1 MKRQIMNKLN
11 HEKNTQTASYEMGE
25 TVYVLPTCTEEEDP
39 ESFYYFKQFEKKEGV
54 ILEVIEHPRLQY
66 RVKFGQAEAVLYHEE
81 LTNGNQQ
88 DVPITGTDYQKGWE
102 GDKVEWYTQKEVA
115 DLLGVSKATVYHYGK
130 QKKIKKI
137 LDPHRLHKE
146 ARYEKAEVDRL
157 VYEKQ
162 SLPTGMS
169 PNDVAKKLGL
179 SVQSVYKYIQDGSIK
194 AKAVP
199 YGDERITYVIS
210 ESAYQEAEKSLKP
223 TETQRPKKYEYY
235 DSKNGIAL
243 YQRFHSSKIPEARV
257 VRNEENVFG
266 FYLPNIQKWLTYEEG
281 MKTYALKPSYSIHQ
295 PTLDYKGYVEL
306 EIPKDAVAFY
316 PFVDYLYETWGME
329 NIRLREQDQTIVLFI
344 RAGERPL
351 TTKGFFAADIL
362 PFLIKGDI
370 YNEEG
375 HLILRSSYRK
385 TSLELPID
393 LLESMTELAEQ
404 EGISMSKWVEQKLSS
419 LLK

>member
-1 MKRQIMNKLN
+1 MNKLN
-11 HEKNTQTASYEMGE
+11 HKKNTPTVSYEIE
-25 TVYVLPTCTEEEDP
+25 ESVYVLQTCTEEEDP

-81 LTNGNQQ
+81 LTNGNQR
-88 DVPITGTDYQKGWE
+88 DVPITGTDKQEGEE

-130 QKKIKKI
+130 QKKIIKI

-162 SLPTGMS
+162 ALPTGLS

-210 ESAYQEAEKSLKP
+210 EAAYQEAEKSLKP

-235 DSKNGIAL
+235 DSKNDIAF

-257 VRNEENVFG
+257 ARNEENVFG

-281 MKTYALKPSYSIHQ
+281 MKTYTLKPSYSIHQ
-295 PTLDYKGYVEL
+295 TTLDYKGYVEL
-306 EIPKDAVAFY
+306 QVPKNEVVFY
-316 PFVDYLYETWGME
+316 PFIDYLYEIWGVE
-329 NIRLREQDQTIVLFI
+329 NIRLREQSETVLLYV
-344 RAGERPL
+344 RAGEKPL
-351 TTKGFFAADIL
+351 KSEVFGIADIL
-362 PFLIKGDI
+362 PYLTNGEMHHEDDT
-370 YNEEG
+370 
-375 HLILRSSYRK
+375 LILRSSNRK
-385 TSLELPID
+385 TSFELPIE
-393 LLESMTELAEQ
+393 LLETISDLAEQ
-404 EGISMSKWVEQKLSS
+404 EGISISKWVEQKLSS
-419 LLK
+419 IIK

>member
-1 MKRQIMNKLN
+1 MNKLN
-11 HEKNTQTASYEMGE
+11 HEIKSQSESYEVGE
-25 TVYVLPTCTEEEDP
+25 TVFVRLTCTEEDDP
-39 ESFYYFKQFEKKEGV
+39 ESFYYFKQFAKKEGV
-54 ILEVIEHPRLQY
+54 ILEVIKHPRLQY

-81 LTNGNQQ
+81 LTNGKQLE
-88 DVPITGTDYQKGWE
+88 VPKIGTDNQEGWE
-102 GDKVEWYTQKEVA
+102 RVKVEWYTQKEVA

-130 QKKIKKI
+130 QKKIIKI

-146 ARYEKAEVDRL
+146 ARYEKSEVDRL

-169 PNDVAKKLGL
+169 PNEVAKRLGL

-194 AKAVP
+194 AEAVP

-210 ESAYQEAEKSLKP
+210 ETAYHEAEKSLKLS
-223 TETQRPKKYEYY
+223 EIQRPKKFEYY
-235 DSKNGIAL
+235 QSSQDIVLFQK
-243 YQRFHSSKIPEARV
+243 FHSSKVPEARV
-257 VRNEENVFG
+257 IRNKDNEWG
-266 FYLPNIQKWLTYEEG
+266 FYLPNIQKWLPFEEG
-281 MKTYALKPSYSIHQ
+281 VREYQLMPVYPIHQ
-295 PTLDYKGYVEL
+295 STLEYKGYVEL
-306 EIPKDAVAFY
+306 QIPKDTVVFY

-329 NIRLREQDQTIVLFI
+329 NIRLREQDHTILLFI

-351 TTKGFFAADIL
+351 TTKGFFAVDIL

-370 YNEEG
+370 YIEEDQ
-375 HLILRSSYRK
+375 LILRSAYRK
-385 TSLELPID
+385 TSLELPIE
-393 LLESMTELAEQ
+393 LLESMTKLAEQ

>member
-11 HEKNTQTASYEMGE
+11 YEKNTQTASYEIGE
-25 TVYVLPTCTEEEDP
+25 TVYVLQTCTEEEDP
-39 ESFYYFKQFEKKEGV
+39 ESFYYFKQFEKKEGL

-81 LTNGNQQ
+81 LTNWNQR
-88 DVPITGTDYQKGWE
+88 DVPITGTDNQEGWE

-130 QKKIKKI
+130 QKKIIKI
-137 LDPHRLHKE
+137 LDPHRLHRE
-146 ARYEKAEVDRL
+146 ARYQKAEVDRL

-169 PNDVAKKLGL
+169 PNEVAKKLGV

-199 YGDERITYVIS
+199 YGDERIIYVIS
-210 ESAYQEAEKSLKP
+210 ETSYQEAEKLLKP
-223 TETQRPKKYEYY
+223 SETQRPKKFEYY
-235 DSKNGIAL
+235 DSKNDIAL
-243 YQRFHSSKIPEARV
+243 YQRFHSSKIPEARG

-281 MKTYALKPSYSIHQ
+281 MKNYTLKPSYSIHQ

-306 EIPKDAVAFY
+306 QVPKNEVVFY
-316 PFVDYLYETWGME
+316 PFIDYLYQSWGVE
-329 NIRLREQDQTIVLFI
+329 NIRMREQDSSVLLFI
-344 RAGERPL
+344 RAGE
-351 TTKGFFAADIL
+351 KSFKSDVFGIADIL
-362 PFLIKGDI
+362 PYLINGEMHHEDDT
-370 YNEEG
+370 
-375 HLILRSSYRK
+375 LILRSPNRK
-385 TSLELPID
+385 TSFELPIE
-393 LLESMTELAEQ
+393 LLETISNLAEQ
-404 EGISMSKWVEQKLSS
+404 EGISISKWVEQKISS
-419 LLK
+419 IIK

>member
-1 MKRQIMNKLN
+1 MNKLN

>member
-1 MKRQIMNKLN
+1 MNKLN
-11 HEKNTQTASYEMGE
+11 HVKNIQTVSYEMGE
-25 TVYVLPTCTEEEDP
+25 TVYVLQTCTEEEDP

-81 LTNGNQQ
+81 LTNGNQR
-88 DVPITGTDYQKGWE
+88 DVPITGTDNQEGWE
-102 GDKVEWYTQKEVA
+102 VDKVEWYTQKEVA

-130 QKKIKKI
+130 QKKIMKI

-157 VYEKQ
+157 VSEKQ

-169 PNDVAKKLGL
+169 PNEVAKKLGL

-194 AKAVP
+194 AEAVP
-199 YGDERITYVIS
+199 YGDERTIYVIS
-210 ESAYQEAEKSLKP
+210 ETAYEEAARLLKP
-223 TETQRPKKYEYY
+223 SESQRPKRFEYY
-235 DSKNGIAL
+235 YPSHDIVLFQK
-243 YQRFHSSKIPEARV
+243 FHSIKVPEARII
-257 VRNEENVFG
+257 RNKDNEWG
-266 FYLPNIQKWLTYEEG
+266 FYLANIQKWLPFEEG
-281 MKTYALKPSYSIHQ
+281 IKEYQLKPVYPIHQ
-295 PTLDYKGYVEL
+295 STLEYKGYVEL
-306 EIPKDAVAFY
+306 EIPKDAIAFY
-316 PFVDYLYETWGME
+316 PFLDYIYETWGIE
-329 NIRLREQDQTIVLFI
+329 NIRLREMDHTIVLFI

-375 HLILRSSYRK
+375 HLIFRSSYRK

-419 LLK
+419 ILK

>member
-1 MKRQIMNKLN
+1 MNKLN
-11 HEKNTQTASYEMGE
+11 HEKNTQTAYEIE
-25 TVYVLPTCTEEEDP
+25 ESVYVLQTCTEEEDP

-81 LTNGNQQ
+81 LTNGNQR
-88 DVPITGTDYQKGWE
+88 DVPITGTDNQEGWE

-130 QKKIKKI
+130 QKKIIKI

-146 ARYEKAEVDRL
+146 ARYQKAEVDRL

-162 SLPTGMS
+162 SFPTGMS
-169 PNDVAKKLGL
+169 PNEVAKKLGL

-194 AKAVP
+194 AESVP
-199 YGDERITYVIS
+199 YGDERTIYVIS
-210 ESAYQEAEKSLKP
+210 ETAYEEASRLLKP
-223 TETQRPKKYEYY
+223 SESQRPKRFEYY
-235 DSKNGIAL
+235 YPSHDIVLFQK
-243 YQRFHSSKIPEARV
+243 FHSSKVPEARV
-257 VRNEENVFG
+257 IRNKDHEWF
-266 FYLPNIQKWLTYEEG
+266 FYLANIQKWLPFEEG
-281 MKTYALKPSYSIHQ
+281 IKEYQLKPVYSIHQ
-295 PTLDYKGYVEL
+295 STLEYKGYVEI
-306 EIPKDAVAFY
+306 EIPKDAVVFY
-316 PFVDYLYETWGME
+316 PFLDYLYETWGME
-329 NIRLREQDQTIVLFI
+329 NIRLREQDHTILLFI

-351 TTKGFFAADIL
+351 MTKSFIAEDIL

-375 HLILRSSYRK
+375 HLIFRSSYRK

-404 EGISMSKWVEQKLSS
+404 EGISMSKWVEQKLLS

>member
-11 HEKNTQTASYEMGE
+11 LEKNLQTASYEMGE

-39 ESFYYFKQFEKKEGV
+39 ESFYYFKQFEKKEGM

-81 LTNGNQQ
+81 LTNGNQR
-88 DVPITGTDYQKGWE
+88 DFPITGTDHQEGWE

-130 QKKIKKI
+130 QKKIIKI

-157 VYEKQ
+157 VHEKQ

-169 PNDVAKKLGL
+169 PNDVANKLGL
-179 SVQSVYKYIQDGSIK
+179 SVQSIYKYIQDGSIK

-199 YGDERITYVIS
+199 YGDERITYVIL
-210 ESAYQEAEKSLKP
+210 ETDYQEAEKSLKP

-235 DSKNGIAL
+235 DSKNDMAL

-257 VRNEENVFG
+257 FRNEENVFG

-281 MKTYALKPSYSIHQ
+281 MKTYTLKPSYSIHQ
-295 PTLDYKGYVEL
+295 PPLDYKGYVEL
-306 EIPKDAVAFY
+306 QVPKNEVVFY
-316 PFVDYLYETWGME
+316 PFIDYLYENWGVE
-329 NIRLREQDQTIVLFI
+329 NIRLREQSETVLLYI
-344 RAGERPL
+344 KAGERPL
-351 TTKGFFAADIL
+351 KAEVFGIADIL
-362 PFLIKGDI
+362 PYLTNGEMHHEDDT
-370 YNEEG
+370 
-375 HLILRSSYRK
+375 LILRSPNRK
-385 TSLELPID
+385 TSFELPIE
-393 LLESMTELAEQ
+393 LLEAISDLAEQ
-404 EGISMSKWVEQKLSS
+404 EGISISKWVEQKLSS
-419 LLK
+419 IIK

>member
-1 MKRQIMNKLN
+1 MNKLN
-11 HEKNTQTASYEMGE
+11 HEKNTQTASYEIGE
-25 TVYVLPTCTEEEDP
+25 SVYVLQTCTEEEDP

-66 RVKFGQAEAVLYHEE
+66 RVKFGQAEAALYHEE
-81 LTNGNQQ
+81 LTNGSHR
-88 DVPITGTDYQKGWE
+88 DVPIKLSDNQEGWE

-130 QKKIKKI
+130 QKKIIKI
-137 LDPHRLHKE
+137 RDPHRLHKE

-210 ESAYQEAEKSLKP
+210 ETAFHEAEKSLKP
-223 TETQRPKKYEYY
+223 SETQRPKKYEYY
-235 DSKNGIAL
+235 DSKNDIVL
-243 YQRFHSSKIPEARV
+243 YQRFHSTKIPEARV
-257 VRNEENVFG
+257 IRNEEKVFG

-281 MKTYALKPSYSIHQ
+281 MKNYALKPSYSIHQ
-295 PTLDYKGYVEL
+295 STLDYKGYVEL
-306 EIPKDAVAFY
+306 QAPKNEVVFY
-316 PFVDYLYETWGME
+316 PFLDYLYKTWGME
-329 NIRLREQDQTIVLFI
+329 NIRMREQDNSVLLFI
-344 RAGERPL
+344 RAGEKPL
-351 TTKGFFAADIL
+351 ISEVFGIADIL
-362 PFLIKGDI
+362 PYLTNGEMHHEDDT
-370 YNEEG
+370 
-375 HLILRSSYRK
+375 LILRSPNRK
-385 TSLELPID
+385 TSFELPIE
-393 LLESMTELAEQ
+393 LLEAISDLAEQ
-404 EGISMSKWVEQKLSS
+404 EGISISKWVEQKLSS
-419 LLK
+419 IIK

>member
-1 MKRQIMNKLN
+1 MNKLN
-11 HEKNTQTASYEMGE
+11 HEKNTQTESYEMGE
-25 TVYVLPTCTEEEDP
+25 TVYVLLTCTEEDDP

-54 ILEVIEHPRLQY
+54 ILEVIEQPRLQY

-88 DVPITGTDYQKGWE
+88 DVPITGTDHQEGWE

-194 AKAVP
+194 AEAVP
-199 YGDERITYVIS
+199 YGDERTIYVIS
-210 ESAYQEAEKSLKP
+210 ETAYEEAAGLLKP
-223 TETQRPKKYEYY
+223 SESQRPKRFEYY
-235 DSKNGIAL
+235 FPSHDIAL
-243 YQRFHSSKIPEARV
+243 FQKFHSIKVPEARV
-257 VRNEENVFG
+257 IRNKENEWG
-266 FYLPNIQKWLTYEEG
+266 FYLANIQKWLPFEEG
-281 MKTYALKPSYSIHQ
+281 VREFQLKPVYPIHQ
-295 PTLDYKGYVEL
+295 STFEYKGYVEL
-306 EIPKDAVAFY
+306 EIPKDAVVFY

-329 NIRLREQDQTIVLFI
+329 NIRLREQDHTIVLFI
-344 RAGERPL
+344 RAGEKPL
-351 TTKGFFAADIL
+351 TTKSFFVADIL

-370 YNEEG
+370 YHEEG
-375 HLILRSSYRK
+375 HLIFRSSYRK

-393 LLESMTELAEQ
+393 LLESMTKLAEQ
-404 EGISMSKWVEQKLSS
+404 DGISMSKWVEQKLLS